1 MAFLSN
7 NVPYLTRGMEQVW
20 NPERR
25 MDSSSSIPSIPSIP
39 SLSYT
44 HMQAR
49 ACARVCVCIYVIVVW
64 KVWKVWKNR
73 MDKGSATSIPAPYL
87 SGGMELIRGAT

>member
-20 NPERR
+20 NPEMR

-39 SLSYT
+39 SPSYT
-44 HMQAR
+44 YMQAR
-49 ACARVCVCIYVIVVW
+49 VRACVCVCIYVIVVW
-64 KVWKVWKNR
+64 KVWKVWKTR
-73 MDKGSATSIPAPYL
+73 MNKGSATSIPAPYL
-87 SGGMELIRGAT
+87 SVGMELLRGAT